1 MNLGQ
6 TLNNRLRYG
15 YIIRVRVAILTSLV
29 FLIFITKAFP
39 RFKTNS
45 LREFV
50 ETEIVLNQFEIPV
63 TQQFEL
69 PPRPSRPA
77 IPVESENDELADDVT
92 IDESNLD
99 NFIEWE
105 SLPPPPSDKGP
116 KAKFIPYDE
125 PPVPVGGLKAIM
137 KNVIYPEVAINAAI
151 QGVVL
156 VRVFIN
162 KNGIVSEAVVIN
174 GLDGTGLNEAA
185 IKALEKTR
193 FKPAKQR
200 DVPIGVYI
208 SIPVRFS
215 LKDFT
220 ES

>member
-1 MNLGQ
+1 
-6 TLNNRLRYG
+6 
-15 YIIRVRVAILTSLV
+15 
-29 FLIFITKAFP
+29 
-39 RFKTNS
+39 
-45 LREFV
+45 
-50 ETEIVLNQFEIPV
+50 
-63 TQQFEL
+63 
-69 PPRPSRPA
+69 
-77 IPVESENDELADDVT
+77 
-92 IDESNLD
+92 
-99 NFIEWE
+99 
-105 SLPPPPSDKGP
+105 
-116 KAKFIPYDE
+116 
-125 PPVPVGGLKAIM
+125 M

-162 KNGIVSEAVVIN
+162 KNGIVSEAVVVN